1 MFGQV
6 GETNLDLKFGLFGI
20 PVRIHPL
27 FWLIGILLGLD
38 TLRAGPEF
46 LMAWLLVLL
55 VSILVH
61 ELGHASVAKYFGFR
75 PHIVLHSLGGYAAY
89 APVGRYNRGQSLAI
103 LFAGPGAGFIF
114 GAISLLAG
122 PPLLRLAAG
131 VAPER
136 TMSLLYFVE
145 ANLVWVNIIWSAV
158 NLLPVFPLDGGQ
170 ICRDIL
176 TYFDR
181 RQGVVRTYWVSVI
194 VGGLTGAYFLS
205 AEMFYPGILFLLL
218 AFQSYQALQ
227 MSRWQ

>member
-75 PHIVLHSLGGYAAY
+75 PHIVLHSLGGTPRMLRWGDTTGDSLWRFCSRAQ
-89 APVGRYNRGQSLAI
+89 APGSSLVPSVSLRGRRYCDWPLAW
-103 LFAGPGAGFIF
+103 
-114 GAISLLAG
+114 
-122 PPLLRLAAG
+122 RRN
-131 VAPER
+131 AP
-136 TMSLLYFVE
+136 
-145 ANLVWVNIIWSAV
+145 
-158 NLLPVFPLDGGQ
+158 
-170 ICRDIL
+170 
-176 TYFDR
+176 
-181 RQGVVRTYWVSVI
+181 
-194 VGGLTGAYFLS
+194 
-205 AEMFYPGILFLLL
+205 
-218 AFQSYQALQ
+218 
-227 MSRWQ
+227 